1 MVRIRT
7 AWFVAAVAAL
17 ALGGACKKNDDAKK
31 TDDKSAPK
39 TTDTP
44 AGGTPATPG
53 TTAAVNDANASDLS
67 LLPAD
72 SEIVIGVNLAQI
84 QQSAL
89 YKQFLA
95 KFMDKASGGLA
106 EFKANCGFDPIDSIK
121 SIAIGMK
128 GVGGGGGAV
137 PDGAIVIHGPDKAKV
152 MACFNLDKA
161 KTAAAAKGTEI
172 KMDGDVAL
180 IKDKSGNTTAF
191 TFVNDT
197 TMLGIMGT
205 KANADG
211 LKDAAKGASALK
223 SSATFVDMYSK
234 INTQDSLWGLVNGN
248 SHILDKAG
256 GLGIKPKAVFG
267 SLNLTDGLTV
277 DIRVRMATADEVK
290 GFVDLAQGQISSP
303 QVKQLFDQLDVVGDG
318 NDAKITVKM
327 SAAKLQALAQMVQST
342 MGAMMGGMGGA
353 GGGMVGM
360 GGTP

>member
-7 AWFVAAVAAL
+7 AWFVAAVTAL

-44 AGGTPATPG
+44 AGGTPVTPG
-53 TTAAVNDANASDLS
+53 TIAAVNDANASDLS

-72 SEIVIGVNLAQI
+72 SEIVIGVNLAQL

-106 EFKANCGFDPIDSIK
+106 EFKANCGFDPLESVK
-121 SIAIGMK
+121 SIAMGMK
-128 GVGGGGGAV
+128 GIAGAAGTV

-161 KTAAAAKGTEI
+161 KAAAAAKGTEI

-191 TFVNDT
+191 MFVNDT
-197 TMLGIMGT
+197 TMLGVMGS
-205 KANADG
+205 KGNADG
-211 LKDAAKGASALK
+211 VKEAAKGGSALK

-234 INTQDSLWGLVNGN
+234 INTQDSVWGLVNGN
-248 SHILDKAG
+248 SHVLDKAG
-256 GLGIKPKAVFG
+256 SLGIKPKAVFG

-290 GFVDLAQGQISSP
+290 GFVGLAQGQISSP
-303 QVKQLFDQLDVVGDG
+303 QVKQLFDQLEVVGDG
-318 NDAKITVKM
+318 NDAKFTVKM
-327 SAAKLQALAQMVQST
+327 SAAKLQALATMVQST
-342 MGAMMGGMGGA
+342 MGAMMGGMGG
-353 GGGMVGM
+353 